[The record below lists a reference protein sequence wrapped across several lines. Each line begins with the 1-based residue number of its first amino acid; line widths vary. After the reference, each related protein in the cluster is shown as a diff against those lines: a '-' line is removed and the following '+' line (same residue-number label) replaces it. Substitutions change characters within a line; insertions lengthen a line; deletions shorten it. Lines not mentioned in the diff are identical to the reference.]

1 MWRISR
7 VIVMLVKLLLDQ
19 KEINQLQGLRIPQ
32 DD

>member
-19 KEINQLQGLRIPQ
+19 KEINQLQVLRMPQ